1 MWKTGQIIKVSVKY
15 LLGDYFSTQSALLK
29 FCCQKIYHFVP
40 YVYNVAMSQ
49 ILRSSVIIIH
59 QNSLFDFSSTS
70 VLTVLLASA

>member
-1 MWKTGQIIKVSVKY
+1 MWMTGQIIKVFVKY
-15 LLGDYFSTQSALLK
+15 LLDDYFSAQSALLK

-40 YVYNVAMSQ
+40 YLYNVAMSQ

-59 QNSLFDFSSTS
+59 QNSLFNFSSTS